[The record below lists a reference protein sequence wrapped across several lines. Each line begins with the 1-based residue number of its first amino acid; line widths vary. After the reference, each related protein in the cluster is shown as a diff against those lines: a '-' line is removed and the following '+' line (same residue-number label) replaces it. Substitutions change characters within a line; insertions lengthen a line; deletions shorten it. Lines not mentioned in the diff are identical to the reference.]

1 MQKPVDITTV
11 CEVPF
16 THLLVTGTRAATAVV
31 NNAAFLYPAFGKGA
45 GLRGEYIEYPR
56 LLSCA
61 VTNSPALA
69 ELFSQETRIMKT
81 AHTGINSHL
90 STEGLLRSCQYR
102 ISFLTTIATEEPEL
116 ICSDDCLSGFL
127 DVLCD
132 VEQMLRCVISKI
144 HTEGAL

>member
-1 MQKPVDITTV
+1 MRHFCIRHL
-11 CEVPF
+11 ERVPGCGGNISNTLGCF
-16 THLLVTGTRAATAVV
+16 
-31 NNAAFLYPAFGKGA
+31 AF
-45 GLRGEYIEYPR
+45 
-56 LLSCA
+56 A

-69 ELFSQETRIMKT
+69 ESFSQENAIVKT
-81 AHTGINSHL
+81 SHTGINSHL
-90 STEGLLRSCQYR
+90 STEGLLKSCQYR

-127 DVLCD
+127 DVLRD